1 MKDILTRFGLSG
13 VVSPMSVQQL
23 HGSEIA
29 LVGRKME
36 SSQSIL
42 VFGVHKV
49 LEAILGVSG
58 ALGAKVLHVVEIPLE
73 NLNIF
78 GVIGSLM
85 ESSIALMI
93 AH

>member
-1 MKDILTRFGLSG
+1 MKDILARFGLSG
-13 VVSPMSVQQL
+13 VVGPMSVQQL